1 MCVFFQEHSQFTRH
15 QGKKEA
21 ISFTRSYHLH
31 PLHRQLVISRVF
43 SAERSLLH
51 VTSGGHEPSTL
62 TSH

>member
-15 QGKKEA
+15 QGKEEA
-21 ISFTRSYHLH
+21 ISFTPSYHLH

-51 VTSGGHEPSTL
+51 VTSGGH
-62 TSH
+62 